1 MIRQFATISAITAS
15 FVPSLARKIQA
26 EVGVRKMIGMGT
38 LRKGR
43 APGQHGHGK
52 PGPKNLR
59 MVGILAS

>member
-1 MIRQFATISAITAS
+1 
-15 FVPSLARKIQA
+15 
-26 EVGVRKMIGMGT
+26 MIGMGT